1 MNNNRNY
8 ALIASMT
15 VVVILAVAYL
25 LWTDLFSQPI
35 QQSPTPQVEI
45 LQAGPIILCSTSPD
59 TSTPEVC
66 SRRNGTTISALT
78 YVTSI
83 ATNFTCVGG
92 RFSGTCNTTV
102 TNTAGAV
109 VLSGSS
115 SGSTVCTDNRLVCQ
129 VPLDAPNMPIDT
141 YRVSFTVVDNNSH
154 QSTITSADI
163 TIVR

>member
-8 ALIASMT
+8 ALVASMF

-25 LWTDLFSQPI
+25 IWTDLFSQPI
-35 QQSPTPQVEI
+35 QQNPTPQVGI
-45 LQAGPIILCSTSPD
+45 LQASPIILCSTSPD
-59 TSTPEVC
+59 TSIPEIC
-66 SRRNGTTISALT
+66 PRRNGTTISALT
-78 YVTSI
+78 YATSI
-83 ATNFTCVGG
+83 ATNFTCVGD

-115 SGSTVCTDNRLVCQ
+115 SGSSTCTDNRLVCQ
-129 VPLDAPNMPIDT
+129 VPLDAPNMPADT
-141 YRVSFTVVDNNSH
+141 YRVSFTVVDNNSR
-154 QSTITSADI
+154 QSTTTSADV